1 MRRPLCC
8 SRRFLD
14 TMISFRRRHVIVKS
28 KWPALAWGRGGQ
40 SGNRTRR
47 QVISPQPPILL
58 IIACPTKAIL
68 VISRDKIQT
77 NKHIWTFVSDGKTGI
92 EFSDRIKKT
101 HRSRNTC
108 TGNWNRICFV
118 RSATLCTRNDVI
130 CTRRQRNGRRFFTVK
145 EYFFFEFY

>member
-1 MRRPLCC
+1 
-8 SRRFLD
+8 
-14 TMISFRRRHVIVKS
+14 MISFRRRHVIVKS

-47 QVISPQPPILL
+47 QAISPQPPILL

-101 HRSRNTC
+101 TDRGTPAQETGIAFVLSDQPRYAQEMTSSARGGNGTEDDFSR
-108 TGNWNRICFV
+108 
-118 RSATLCTRNDVI
+118 
-130 CTRRQRNGRRFFTVK
+130 
-145 EYFFFEFY
+145 